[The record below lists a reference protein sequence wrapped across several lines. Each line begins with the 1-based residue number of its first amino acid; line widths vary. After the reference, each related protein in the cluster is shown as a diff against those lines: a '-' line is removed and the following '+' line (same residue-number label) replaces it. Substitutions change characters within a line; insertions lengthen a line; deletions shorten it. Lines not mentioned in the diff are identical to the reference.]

1 MHRQTI
7 DAFDVNGRTTVRSGD
22 GVFLRVPLSTTGT
35 TADAEFGGGLAGRM
49 RAELAERR
57 EARIRPRLGREGI
70 GILAPESWRQELAE
84 ALIGHAPTVLDSAN
98 DSPGQAGLVLHVA
111 GSPHERGTLDHLP
124 AGGTAVLRCYREGEL
139 IFVDPLAVE
148 PQDPTGAQVLRR
160 RLAASPAA
168 SELRAWLDA
177 SPAAD
182 TGPADIPAAAKSI
195 LTARLL
201 TTIAAWQQ
209 DAPALSTLRRTLW
222 RLDTATLS
230 ASEHPV
236 LAFPEPAPL
245 PAPLP

>member
-1 MHRQTI
+1 MHGQRI
-7 DAFDVNGRTTVRSGD
+7 DAFEVNGRTTVRSGN
-22 GVFLRVPLSTTGT
+22 GVFLRVPLSTTGA
-35 TADAEFGGGLAGRM
+35 TADADLTGGLAGRV

-57 EARIRPRLGREGI
+57 EARIRPCLGREGI
-70 GILAPESWRQELAE
+70 GILAPESWRQDLAE
-84 ALIGHAPTVLDSAN
+84 GLGGHPSTVVESAG
-98 DSPGQAGLVLHVA
+98 DIPELAGLVLYVA
-111 GSPHERGTLDHLP
+111 GSPHERGMLDHLP
-124 AGGTAVLRCYREGEL
+124 AAGTAVLRCYREGEL
-139 IFVDPLAVE
+139 FFVDPLAVE

-168 SELRAWLDA
+168 SELRAWLDS

-182 TGPADIPAAAKSI
+182 AGPAGIPAAAMTI

-209 DAPALSTLRRTLW
+209 DAPAMSALRRTLW
-222 RLDTATLS
+222 RLDTATLA

-245 PAPLP
+245 TAPLS

>member
-1 MHRQTI
+1 MPSQTI
-7 DAFDVNGRTTVRSGD
+7 DAFEVNGRTTVRSGD
-22 GVFLRVPLSTTGT
+22 GAFLRLQPSASGST
-35 TADAEFGGGLAGRM
+35 AEAAVSGELAGRV
-49 RAELAERR
+49 RKELAERR
-57 EARIRPRLGREGI
+57 EARIRPCLGREVI
-70 GILAPESWRQELAE
+70 GILAPESWQQELE
-84 ALIGHAPTVLDSAN
+84 ALTGHASTVLESAT
-98 DSPGQAGLVLHVA
+98 DIPVWAGLVLHAA
-111 GSPHERGTLDHLP
+111 GSPRERSALDHLP
-124 AGGTAVLRCYREGEL
+124 AAGTAVLRCYREGEL

-177 SPAAD
+177 APAAD
-182 TGPADIPAAAKSI
+182 TGHADIPAAAKTI

-201 TTIAAWQQ
+201 TTIAAWRQN
-209 DAPALSTLRRTLW
+209 APALSTLRRTLW

-245 PAPLP
+245 AAPLP